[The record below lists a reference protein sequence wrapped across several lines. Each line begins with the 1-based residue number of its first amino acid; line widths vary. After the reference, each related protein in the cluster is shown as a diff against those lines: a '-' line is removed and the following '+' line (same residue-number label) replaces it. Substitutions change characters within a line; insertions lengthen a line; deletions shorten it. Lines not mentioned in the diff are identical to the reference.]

1 MTLKP
6 LSRDS
11 IPMAI
16 ERATRYR
23 LLNEPWHAESICHD
37 ILATDENHQEAI
49 HILILALTDQFN
61 TKFKKGMKEAESYV
75 EKLEDEYLRLY
86 TQGLIYE
93 RQGTAALNRSTP
105 RSKFIAYELIMAAM
119 NQYERADAIKPK
131 SNEEAVLRWN
141 ACCRMIDHH
150 QLHASDEE
158 DVQHLLDAF

>member
-6 LSRDS
+6 LSPES

-37 ILATDENHQEAI
+37 ILQTDSDNQEAI
-49 HILILALTDQFN
+49 HILILALTDQFD

-75 EKLEDEYLRLY
+75 EKLEDDYLKKYSR
-86 TQGLIYE
+86 GLVYE
-93 RQGTAALNRSTP
+93 RQGTAALKRQTP
-105 RSKFIAYELIMAAM
+105 RSKYIAYDLIISAM
-119 NQYERADAIKPK
+119 KQYELADEIKPQN
-131 SNEEAVLRWN
+131 NEEAILRWN
-141 ACCRMIDHH
+141 SCVRMINDH
-150 QLHASDEE
+150 QLHAPDEE